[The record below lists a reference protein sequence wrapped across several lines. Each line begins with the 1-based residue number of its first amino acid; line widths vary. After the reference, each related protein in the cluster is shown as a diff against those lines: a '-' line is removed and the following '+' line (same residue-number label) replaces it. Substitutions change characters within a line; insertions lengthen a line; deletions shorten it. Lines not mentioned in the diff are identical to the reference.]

1 MVGDESRDFALYF
14 SSIES
19 CNKWYAAL
27 QKGSLDYRFDYFYT
41 VPVGALEE
49 KKVGS
54 SGRSF
59 VFQGIHKSTFHEV
72 AIKSISLRETDYSEE
87 AKIENEILIMRMS
100 VHNYVVRML
109 DSFKTFN
116 EYLLVLEWESGGT
129 LGNYLNARNHLL
141 KETRA
146 LEIGKKLAQGLEY
159 MHE

>member
-1 MVGDESRDFALYF
+1 
-14 SSIES
+14 
-19 CNKWYAAL
+19 
-27 QKGSLDYRFDYFYT
+27 
-41 VPVGALEE
+41 
-49 KKVGS
+49 
-54 SGRSF
+54 
-59 VFQGIHKSTFHEV
+59 
-72 AIKSISLRETDYSEE
+72 
-87 AKIENEILIMRMS
+87 MRMS